1 MNIAFCIDEKYI
13 PYCGISIISLLEN
26 NTNEDITIHI
36 VGTDISENN
45 KNKIL
50 ELARKYN
57 AKIKF
62 YDENILEQYDFSLYG
77 SEYISLSTYTR
88 LFLAEILPSNLDKV
102 IYLDAD
108 IIING
113 SLLNLWKTDIEN
125 YSVLGS
131 IDSYAFD
138 SELYKKLGYNEEYGY
153 INAGVLVINLKYWRE
168 NNIRNKFVN
177 YYKDNID
184 KIEHHDQDIINGTLF
199 NTKNFLPIKY
209 NVIDHFFK
217 RKAFI
222 PEKYRDEARRA
233 IENPIIIHF
242 TTSQKPWLKGCVHP
256 LKSEFFKY
264 KNISPWKD
272 LSITWS
278 NRSFSRRFKYY
289 KRMFLYKL
297 KLKKHKYYNI
307 KKSN

>member
-26 NTNEDITIHI
+26 NTNEDIIIHI

-50 ELARKYN
+50 ELAKKYN

-62 YDENILEQYDFSLYG
+62 YEENILEQYDFSLYG
-77 SEYISLSTYTR
+77 SEYISLSAYTR
-88 LFLAEILPSNLDKV
+88 LFLAEILPLNIDKV

-113 SLLNLWKTDIEN
+113 SLLSLWKTDIEN
-125 YSVLGS
+125 YSVLGC
-131 IDSYAFD
+131 IDSYALD
-138 SELYKKLGYNEEYGY
+138 SELYKKLGYKEEYGY
-153 INAGVLVINLKYWRE
+153 INSGVLFINLKYWRE
-168 NNIRNKFVN
+168 NNVTNKFIN
-177 YYKDNID
+177 YYKNNID

-199 NTKNFLPIKY
+199 DTIKYLPIKY
-209 NVIDHFFK
+209 NVIDHFFR

-278 NRSFSRRFKYY
+278 NQSFSRRFKYY